1 LTDRRTITL
10 TTDFGST
17 DTWVG
22 QIKGAILAVDPSIA
36 IVDLCHEVPPHDV
49 RAGAWQLEVGHGA
62 FPPGTIHLAVVDP
75 GVGTARRA
83 VAVETARYVF
93 VGPDNGLLA
102 RALAHEIPL
111 RAHLLTDPQYVS
123 AAPSP
128 TFHGRDVFAPAA
140 AWIARGVPLD
150 ALGPPAGALAPL
162 DRTVPAI
169 ARGAC
174 SEVAV
179 VAIDRFGN
187 VVLDLRAE
195 EIERALGRDWRDR
208 VEIEIAGRPPLCF
221 ARTYGE
227 APADATFFLVG
238 SAGYLEIARR
248 EASAAR
254 ATALAAGDQVAVRFR

>member
-1 LTDRRTITL
+1 
-10 TTDFGST
+10 
-17 DTWVG
+17 
-22 QIKGAILAVDPSIA
+22 
-36 IVDLCHEVPPHDV
+36 VPPHDV

-75 GVGTARRA
+75 GVGTERRA

-93 VGPDNGLLA
+93 LGPDNGVLS
-102 RALAHEIPL
+102 RALAREPPL
-111 RAHLLTDPQYVS
+111 SAQLITDPKYVS

-140 AWIARGVPLD
+140 AWIARGVPLG
-150 ALGPPAGALAPL
+150 ALGPPAGALAQL
-162 DRTVPAI
+162 DRSVPAI
-169 ARGAC
+169 ARGARG
-174 SEVAV
+174 EVSV

-187 VVLDLRAE
+187 VVLDLRAD
-195 EIERALGRDWRDR
+195 EIERALGRSWQDAF
-208 VEIEIAGRPPLCF
+208 EIEIAGRPPVRF

-227 APADATFFLVG
+227 APPDETFFLVG

-254 ATALAAGDQVAVRFR
+254 ATALAPGDRVVVRFR